1 MIKEALQYLI
11 GLGNTEIFT
20 TDTGQEYASQP
31 VHLIKKPTP
40 DALVVRNLSGLVDY
54 LIHNYDNQ
62 PPVLV
67 HVASSTQVDVF
78 STFNTDYNRN
88 HLLRAEALLPKIPFG
103 QFTDTEQFNILL
115 QSCFVTNEDRAAVLK
130 VIGNIKEETVSA
142 FSDDGVSQ
150 QVTAK
155 TGVATVENVVVPN
168 PVALKPFRT
177 FVEIEQ
183 PESEFIFRMKSGPS
197 AALFEADGGTWKL
210 TAIARIKDY
219 LRAALEDEVNSGKVT
234 IIA

>member
-1 MIKEALQYLI
+1 MLKEALQYLI
-11 GLGNTEIFT
+11 GLGNAKIFNSVS
-20 TDTGQEYASQP
+20 GQEYASQT
-31 VHLIKKPTP
+31 VHLLKRPTP

-67 HVASSTQVDVF
+67 HVASPTQVDVL
-78 STFNTDYNRN
+78 STYNTDYNRN

-103 QFTDTEQFNILL
+103 QFLDTEQFNILL
-115 QSCFVTNEDRAAVLK
+115 QSCFVSNEDRAMVLK
-130 VIGNIKEETVSA
+130 VIGNIKEETVST
-142 FSDDGVSQ
+142 FGDDGVSQ

-168 PVALKPFRT
+168 PVTLKPFRT

-183 PESEFIFRMKSGPS
+183 PESEFIFRMRTGPV
-197 AALFEADGGTWKL
+197 AGLFEADGGTWKL

-219 LRAALEDEVNSGKVT
+219 LQAALEDEVTNGKVT

>member
-11 GLGNTEIFT
+11 GIGNTKVFT
-20 TDTGQEYASQP
+20 TESGQEYSSQP
-31 VHLIKKPTP
+31 IHLIKQPTP
-40 DALVVRNLSGLVDY
+40 GALMIRNLSGLVDY
-54 LIHNYDNQ
+54 LKANFDNQ
-62 PPVLV
+62 PPVLI
-67 HVASSTQVDVF
+67 HVARPTRVDVF
-78 STFNTDYNRN
+78 STYNRDFERN
-88 HLLRAEALLPKIPFG
+88 HLIRAEAFLPDISFG
-103 QFTDTEQFNILL
+103 RFLDPETFNILL
-115 QSCFVTNEDRAAVLK
+115 QSCFVPNEHRAVVLK
-130 VIGNIKEETVSA
+130 VVGNIKEETVSA
-142 FSDDGVSQ
+142 VGDDGISQ

-183 PESEFIFRMKSGPS
+183 PESEFVFRMKSGPS
-197 AALFEADGGTWKL
+197 AALFEADGGAWKL

-219 LRAALEDEVNSGKVT
+219 LQEALAEQISDGKVT

>member
-1 MIKEALQYLI
+1 MLKEALQYLI
-11 GLGNTEIFT
+11 GLGNAKIFNSVS
-20 TDTGQEYASQP
+20 GQEYASQT
-31 VHLIKKPTP
+31 VHLLKRPTP

-67 HVASSTQVDVF
+67 HVASPTQVDVL

-103 QFTDTEQFNILL
+103 QFLDTEQFNILL
-115 QSCFVTNEDRAAVLK
+115 QSCFVSNEDRAMVLK
-130 VIGNIKEETVSA
+130 VIGNIKEETVST
-142 FSDDGVSQ
+142 FGDDGVSQ

-168 PVALKPFRT
+168 PVTLKPFRT

-183 PESEFIFRMKSGPS
+183 PESEFIFRMRTGP
-197 AALFEADGGTWKL
+197 AAGLFEADGGTWKL

-219 LRAALEDEVNSGKVT
+219 LQAALEDEVTNGKVT

>member
-11 GLGNTEIFT
+11 GLGNTKIIT
-20 TDTGQEYASQP
+20 ADTGQKYSSQP
-31 VHLIKKPTP
+31 VHLIEQPTP

-54 LIHNYDNQ
+54 LVNNFDDQ

-67 HVASSTQVDVF
+67 HVASPTKVDVF
-78 STFNTDYNRN
+78 SSFNRDFERN
-88 HLLRAEALLPKIPFG
+88 HLIQAEALLPRISFG
-103 QFTDTEQFNILL
+103 QFLDTESFNILL
-115 QSCFVTNEDRAAVLK
+115 QSCFVPNEARAIVLK
-130 VIGNIKEETVSA
+130 VVGNIKEETVSNIG
-142 FSDDGVSQ
+142 DDGVSQ

-155 TGVATVENVVVPN
+155 TGVATVENIVVPN

-183 PESEFIFRMKSGPS
+183 PESEFVFRMKSGPS
-197 AALFEADGGTWKL
+197 ATLFEADAGAWKL

-219 LRAALEDEVNSGKVT
+219 LQEALAEQISSGKVT
-234 IIA
+234 IIG

>member
-1 MIKEALQYLI
+1 MLKEALQYLI
-11 GLGNTEIFT
+11 GLGNVETKEIGDEQFST
-20 TDTGQEYASQP
+20 QP
-31 VHLIKKPTP
+31 LHKIQKAVPN
-40 DALVVRNLSGLVDY
+40 ALVVRNLSGLVDY
-54 LIHNYDNQ
+54 LKSNFDKQ

-67 HVASSTQVDVF
+67 HVASPTRVDVF
-78 STFNTDYNRN
+78 SSYNRDYNRN
-88 HLLRAEALLPKIPFG
+88 HLIQAEALLPKIPFG
-103 QFTDTEQFNILL
+103 QFLDTESFNILL
-115 QSCFVTNEDRAAVLK
+115 QSCFVPNEHRALVLK
-130 VIGNIKEETVSA
+130 VVGNLKEETVSTVG
-142 FSDDGVSQ
+142 DDGVSQ

-183 PESEFIFRMKSGPS
+183 PESEFVFRMKTGPS
-197 AALFEADGGTWKL
+197 AALFEADGGAWKL

-219 LRAALEDEVNSGKVT
+219 LQSSLEVEIRNGKVT